1 MIDRFLY
8 LVSEGVRSLWR
19 SKTTALATTTAIGI
33 AASFVLFIA
42 VVGENLSGVIKLAR
56 DQYEFEVFF
65 DSDVSDNRAA
75 EVADEIGALKGV
87 RSVLLITKD
96 LAAEIFEREFGENIL
111 DLMDGNPL
119 PTGCTVTLEEPA
131 QGRLYVEPVIKR
143 IQGVADV
150 DEVRYQGRLI
160 SMVER
165 YYEGLLAVV
174 TALAAAILFGTVV
187 LISNTIRLSIFAR
200 RDLIRILK
208 LVGATDRFVRFP
220 FMIEGLLEGMLGSLL
235 AAAVSYGFVEGG
247 NYFLSLFTHY
257 HIEWHA
263 EPVMLLATVI
273 TLFALFGSMRAVRKF
288 L

>member
-1 MIDRFLY
+1 DGHPHGDTQLFAGQGSWASVYADCGWRGERLIDRFLY

-119 PTGCTVTLEEPA
+119 PIGCTVKLEEPV
-131 QGRLYVEPVIKR
+131 QGRFYVEPVIKR
-143 IQGVADV
+143 IQGVAGV
-150 DEVRYQGRLI
+150 DEVRYQGQLI

-187 LISNTIRLSIFAR
+187 L
-200 RDLIRILK
+200 
-208 LVGATDRFVRFP
+208 
-220 FMIEGLLEGMLGSLL
+220 
-235 AAAVSYGFVEGG
+235 
-247 NYFLSLFTHY
+247 
-257 HIEWHA
+257 
-263 EPVMLLATVI
+263 
-273 TLFALFGSMRAVRKF
+273 
-288 L
+288 